1 MPRANRNHG
10 LRDLHHVVLC
20 LATATDAWSCGTTD
34 RTENEKKYL
43 ELALEIREKIQND
56 EECFVALFS
65 VEERTRQGQR
75 EKEGNCAVMRDGEAD
90 GAAQESQESNSGSK

>member
-20 LATATDAWSCGTTD
+20 LATATGARSCGTTD

-43 ELALEIREKIQND
+43 ELALEIRARLTKYSMLSQKHSAKYVCRIGNLRKSVIGPIIRGMILTMNLVQNYSD
-56 EECFVALFS
+56 QF
-65 VEERTRQGQR
+65 
-75 EKEGNCAVMRDGEAD
+75 GN
-90 GAAQESQESNSGSK
+90 S